1 MKKNKII
8 LVLALGSLL
17 SPMFVI
23 KAEVA
28 TGTTTN
34 VTPTSVEVKR
44 DPIKDKAKIEELTA
58 KLMKETEIMRNNL
71 AVKKAEI
78 EKKITDTKGEIKTKL
93 EIKSQEKVRAT
104 LESIFNKINVQIGKL
119 SQVDT
124 KISAK
129 IAELEKAGVNVTN
142 AKAQYAIAK
151 ASLDK
156 TIAEVTAIRMVA
168 IDQVGVETSKGTLRG
183 LVKQAEE
190 SMKATGKEYMKVVPL
205 IAQIKNDKVV
215 EANKTT
221 STN

>member
-8 LVLALGSLL
+8 LVLALGLLL

-23 KAEVA
+23 NAE
-28 TGTTTN
+28 
-34 VTPTSVEVKR
+34 VEVKR
-44 DPIKDKAKIEELTA
+44 DPIKEKAKIEEMTA
-58 KLMKETEIMRNNL
+58 KLMKETEIMRSNL
-71 AVKKAEI
+71 TSTKTLI

-93 EIKSQEKVRAT
+93 EIKSQEKVKSV
-104 LESIFNKINVQIGKL
+104 LESIFNKMNVQISKL

-124 KISAK
+124 KMSAK

-142 AKAQYAIAK
+142 AKAQYVIAK
-151 ASLDK
+151 ATLDK

>member
-8 LVLALGSLL
+8 LALALGLIL
-17 SPMFVI
+17 SPMFVA
-23 KAEVA
+23 KAGV
-28 TGTTTN
+28 TTPATN
-34 VTPTSVEVKR
+34 VTTKSEE
-44 DPIKDKAKIEELTA
+44 IKKDALNEKAKIEELKA

-71 AVKKAEI
+71 ALKKAEI
-78 EKKITDTKGEIKTKL
+78 EKKIADTKGEIKTKL
-93 EIKSQEKVRAT
+93 ETKSQEKVRAT

-119 SQVDT
+119 SQIDM

-142 AKAQYAIAK
+142 AKAQYTIAK
-151 ASLDK
+151 ATLDK
-156 TIAEVTAIRMVA
+156 TTAEVIATRMIA
-168 IDQVGVETSKGTLRG
+168 MDQIGIETSKGTLRG

-190 SMKATGKEYMKVVPL
+190 SIKATGKEYMKVVPL
-205 IAQIKNDKVV
+205 IAQIKNDNKV